1 MAALDPMEGSRTT
14 MRSPS
19 LLVASLVAPLLMGTA
34 HAQTVSLITTPAGSF
49 TNSAGQA
56 IAKTVT
62 EKAKVRLIVQAQA
75 SSGFDELDS
84 GTVEFNL
91 SNSFDATFVVTGT
104 GEYAGQPPRA
114 NLRHVASL
122 IPYRVAMHVRA
133 GSDIKT
139 IADLRGKRVS
149 SEFNAQKTIARI
161 VEAHLANGGLGYK
174 DVVGVP
180 APNVVRQAEDFKAG
194 KVDVL
199 FFALGSGAV
208 KEASA
213 AVGGLRVLEINA
225 APDAVKRV
233 QAVLPGS
240 YVIEVSP
247 HPALDAIT
255 KPTKLVAFDMVL
267 NASVRVPNDV
277 IYKVARA
284 LHEGKKEL
292 MATFPP
298 FAIFMPERMAKPVEG
313 VTMHPGALKFYQ
325 EAGLWP
331 PK

>member
-1 MAALDPMEGSRTT
+1 MK
-14 MRSPS
+14 S
-19 LLVASLVAPLLMGTA
+19 LSVLVASLVAPLLLGTA

-49 TNSAGQA
+49 SNSAGQA
-56 IAKTVT
+56 IAKTVA
-62 EKAKVRLIVQAQA
+62 ERAKVRMIVQAQA
-75 SSGFDELDS
+75 ASGFEELES
-84 GTVEFNL
+84 GTAEFNL
-91 SNSFDATFVVTGT
+91 SNSFDVTFVVTGT
-104 GEYAGQPPRA
+104 GEYAGQAPKK

-133 GSDIKT
+133 SSDIKT
-139 IADLRGKRVS
+139 IADLKGKRVS

-161 VEAHLANGGLGYK
+161 IEAHLANGGLSYK
-174 DVVGVP
+174 DVIGVP
-180 APNVVRQAEDFKAG
+180 APNVVRQAEDFKSG

-213 AVGGLRVLEINA
+213 AVGGLRVLEITA
-225 APDAVKRV
+225 TPDAVKRV

-240 YVIEVSP
+240 YVIEVKP
-247 HPALDAIT
+247 HPALDGIA

-267 NASVRVPNDV
+267 NASTRVSDDV
-277 IYKVARA
+277 AYKVARA
-284 LHEGKKEL
+284 LNEGKKEL

-298 FAIFMPERMAKPVEG
+298 FAILVPERMSKPVEA
-313 VTMHPGALKFYQ
+313 VTMHPGALKFYK

-331 PK
+331 VR

>member
-1 MAALDPMEGSRTT
+1 MK
-14 MRSPS
+14 SPS
-19 LLVASLVAPLLMGTA
+19 LLVVALVAPLLIGTA

-49 TNSAGQA
+49 SNSAGQA

-62 EKAKVRLIVQAQA
+62 EKAKVRMIVQAQA

-91 SNSFDATFVVTGT
+91 SNSFDGTFVVTGT
-104 GEYAGQPPRA
+104 GEYAGQAPKK

-122 IPYRVAMHVRA
+122 IPYRVGMHVRA
-133 GSDIKT
+133 SSDIKT
-139 IADLRGKRVS
+139 IADLKGKRVS

-161 VEAHLANGGLGYK
+161 IEAHLANGGLGYK

-199 FFALGSGAV
+199 FFALGSAAV
-208 KEASA
+208 KEAGAS
-213 AVGGLRVLEINA
+213 VGGLRVLEINA
-225 APDAVKRV
+225 APDAVRRV
-233 QAVLPGS
+233 QTVLPGS

-247 HPALDAIT
+247 HPALDGLT

-267 NASVRVPNDV
+267 NASAKVPNDV
-277 IYKVARA
+277 IYKVAKA
-284 LHEGKKEL
+284 LYEGKKEL

-298 FAIFMPERMAKPVEG
+298 FAILVPERMSKPVEG
-313 VTMHPGALKFYQ
+313 VTMHPGALRFYQ
-325 EAGLWP
+325 DAGLWP
-331 PK
+331 AK